1 MPSSFTRIRLTPAN
15 NSRVPFWGQL
25 AIGAF
30 WIAYASFSLF
40 TGRGETDGNF
50 LHYAFLTFAVIYV
63 GWVLVRNAPV
73 FGTQT
78 YLEFTPDYI
87 VHKGGL
93 FKPKEA
99 IQATELQAIDLTPRE
114 MRLLLKAGGS
124 YTISL
129 REITGQRRRSRLREE
144 LNQFV
149 QRNNVPLRELTPTK

>member
-15 NSRVPFWGQL
+15 NSRIPFWGQL
-25 AIGAF
+25 AIGGF
-30 WIAYASFSLF
+30 WIAYAAISLA
-40 TGRGETDGNF
+40 TGRGESDRNF

-63 GWVLVRNAPV
+63 VYVLVRNAPV

-93 FKPKEA
+93 FRPKEA
-99 IQATELQAIDLTPRE
+99 IQATELQSIDVTPRE
-114 MRLLLKAGGS
+114 MRLHRKAGGS

-129 REITGQRRRSRLREE
+129 REITGQRRKRRLREE
-144 LNQFV
+144 MEQFV
-149 QRNNVPLRELTPTK
+149 QRNNVPLRELQPTK